1 MLRAAATGA
10 GLVACSH
17 PSGPDPGTHQLDHIV
32 IVTMENRSF
41 DHLVGWAPGADGKQ
55 AGLTYRDS
63 TGTSRSTFHL
73 TSPQGCSYGDPNH
86 SFEGG
91 RTEYNNGACDGWLT
105 TEGNDESA
113 IGYYTGADLPFLSKA
128 VPAWTVLDRYFCSF
142 LGPTY
147 PNRMIMQAGQTDRRT
162 NIEGAI
168 MPSQLPA
175 IWDRLAAAGISGRNY
190 GDAFRTAL
198 LWGNKY
204 VSVLRPLTAFF
215 TDAANGALPN
225 VAYVDPNFLTEPND
239 SYHPPGDI
247 RDGEAFVAK
256 IYNAVIKSPQWK
268 STLLVITFDEWG
280 GYYDHVAPPAGPFP
294 DAEKVFENDGK
305 RGFRVPT
312 ILVSPFAK
320 RGAVSSKIYDHA
332 SILRLIESR
341 WNLQPLTV
349 RDAQAN
355 NLADEL
361 DLQNPQL
368 DAAAIEVAGAPFG
381 HVCT

>member
-1 MLRAAATGA
+1 
-10 GLVACSH
+10 
-17 PSGPDPGTHQLDHIV
+17 
-32 IVTMENRSF
+32 MENRSF
-41 DHLVGWAPGADGKQ
+41 DHLLGWAPGVDGKQ
-55 AGLTYRDS
+55 TGLTYLDRD
-63 TGTSRSTFHL
+63 GMSRSTFHL
-73 TSPQGCSYGDPNH
+73 TSPQGCSYGDPDH

-91 RTEYNNGACDGWLT
+91 RTEYNDGACDGWLT
-105 TEGNDESA
+105 TDGNDEST
-113 IGYYTGADLPFLSKA
+113 IGYYTAADLPFLSRA
-128 VPAWTVLDRYFCSF
+128 IPAWTVLDRYFCSF

-147 PNRMIMQAGQTDRRT
+147 PNRMIMQAGQTDRRS

-190 GDAFRTAL
+190 GDAFRTAA
-198 LWGNKY
+198 LWGARY
-204 VSVLRPLTAFF
+204 VSVLQPLSAFF
-215 TDAANGALPN
+215 TDATNGTLPN

-280 GYYDHVAPPAGPFP
+280 GYYDHVAPPPGPFP
-294 DAEKVFENDGK
+294 DAEKLFENDGK

-332 SILRLIESR
+332 SILKLIESR

-361 DLQNPQL
+361 DLQNPLL
-368 DAAAIEVAGAPFG
+368 DAPAIEVAGAPFG
-381 HVCT
+381 RVCT